1 MKEKNTQLYL
11 PKGEW
16 LNSML
21 VAFKR
26 AGLEIQAQP
35 RSYEY
40 KFVSST
46 IPIVFEAIR
55 SKEVWEDITDPN
67 TTANGGFTGTDII
80 EEQNIN
86 TKDRWTFPLYEL
98 ESDDTIFPRPRICL
112 GSTPNCRD
120 AISNPKIND
129 LENKIIYTS
138 YPEITKKFFTKK
150 GINVEI
156 VEKQGAIEG
165 RWRTNINNWGI
176 VDVVSTGK
184 TLKANNIKIMEEIFS
199 AEIDY
204 IGGPNISYK
213 DQVRVEDLRE
223 KLYLASKKN

>member
-21 VAFKR
+21 AAFNR
-26 AGLEIQAQP
+26 AGLEIKAQP

-55 SKEVWEDITDPN
+55 SKEVWEDIIDPN

-80 EEQNIN
+80 KEQNIY
-86 TKDRWTFPLYEL
+86 TQCRWTFPLYEL
-98 ESDDTIFPRPRICL
+98 ESNDIFPRPRIYL

-120 AISNPKIND
+120 VIPNPEISD
-129 LENKIIYTS
+129 LKNKIIYTS
-138 YPEITKKFFTKK
+138 YPRITQDFFTNRK
-150 GINVEI
+150 ISVEI

-176 VDVVSTGK
+176 VDVVSSGK
-184 TLKANNIKIMEEIFS
+184 TLEANNIKIMEEIFT

-204 IGGPNISYK
+204 IGGPNISCQ
-213 DQVRVEDLRE
+213 DQSRVDDLRE
-223 KLYLASKKN
+223 KLYLASKK